1 MGPQL
6 QFRAWLLKHPHIFDV
21 QGELVGLRDGISA
34 MATSTIP
41 RKAFDTAATA
51 AADTRVWHTIVQ
63 YLYTYLHV
71 PTCTFTLSSVWP
83 LVMLCV

>member
-51 AADTRVWHTIVQ
+51 ADTRVC
-63 YLYTYLHV
+63 
-71 PTCTFTLSSVWP
+71 TCTLY
-83 LVMLCV
+83 MCIYMY